1 MYYSQAASN
10 MGGQIN
16 RAINLVIGKIGVDKV
31 AGGNTPTTPGPTGN
45 EAAQKEIK
53 RLSDQQNLLKE
64 RYNKIIAAKDKTID
78 ALHST
83 KVSLSNQV
91 SSLSNA
97 VNTYKKIVGGAK

>member
-45 EAAQKEIK
+45 ESAMKEIQ
-53 RLSDQQNLLKE
+53 RLSDQQKIVRE
-64 RYNKIIAAKDKTID
+64 RYEKLIATKDKTID

-91 SSLSNA
+91 ASLSNA
-97 VNTYKKIVGGAK
+97 VNIYKNMQGGNK